1 MTTVV
6 VTVVVEEVGDT
17 TDTRF
22 DSEQALAAVKELWS
36 LVSSLVRF
44 LRQIYYMDMM
54 MASAMPISI

>member
-6 VTVVVEEVGDT
+6 VTVVEEVGDT
-17 TDTRF
+17 TVTRF

-54 MASAMPISI
+54 MASAMPISN